1 MRQSKFMIFAA
12 ALLLLAVTGCG
23 IKRAPANV
31 FPGSED
37 YATRIKGF
45 KISPP
50 EAYELALKKAREEN
64 KMQFLSRR
72 PTVVVKRWYVFSL
85 PQASG
90 ANLQGFH
97 VHGDTGE
104 VKFVSEKKT
113 IPHSKR

>member
-1 MRQSKFMIFAA
+1 MRHPFATLFVTV
-12 ALLLLAVTGCG
+12 LLLSLFAGCG
-23 IKRAPANV
+23 IKRTPANL
-31 FPGSED
+31 FPGSDD
-37 YATRIKGF
+37 YDKRVKSF
-45 KISPP
+45 KITPP
-50 EAYELALKKAREEN
+50 EAYQIALDAAKSEN

-72 PTVVVKRWYVFSL
+72 PTVLVKRWYVFSM

-113 IPHSKR
+113 IPHNKR